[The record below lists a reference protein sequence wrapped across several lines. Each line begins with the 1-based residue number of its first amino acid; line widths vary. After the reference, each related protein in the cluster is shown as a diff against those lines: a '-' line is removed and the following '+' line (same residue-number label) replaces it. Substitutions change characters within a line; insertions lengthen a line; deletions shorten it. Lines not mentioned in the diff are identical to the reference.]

1 MMHRLTARAA
11 CSIAGLFIPATAA
24 LLMLGAC
31 SRSVP
36 NMAPPHSL
44 AGGTRGALVA
54 PTPPSGLPTDAA
66 EVWSERRTGWMR
78 LGTQPGEPA
87 RPADPAGEH
96 AGARRLYVAGDGGV
110 GRYATSLSGGIYAVF
125 ADFAAGAGDRA
136 PWNGQIVTAPDE
148 VVVDRGGVYVSLYWG
163 DPVSTAWARVRGRR
177 LGVEGPVVQVW
188 PRGGARVEVA
198 VQVEETF
205 ERFYLLTSVPGPLIV
220 TLTGP
225 DKPEPVLLSAPGWV
239 ECRREAGGWVLERA
253 AGSLDEPDADAERF
267 LAPVLHGWFRSGQV
281 QDGPRGGGR

>member
-1 MMHRLTARAA
+1 MYRHTARA
-11 CSIAGLFIPATAA
+11 SWLIPGVFILGAVAI
-24 LLMLGAC
+24 LMLGGC
-31 SRSVP
+31 TLSVP
-36 NMAPPHSL
+36 SMTPQSSAAPIS
-44 AGGTRGALVA
+44 RGMGVGIPAQANL
-54 PTPPSGLPTDAA
+54 PPDAA
-66 EVWSERRTGWMR
+66 EVWSDRRTGWVR
-78 LGTQPGEPA
+78 LGTKPGEPA

-110 GRYATSLSGGIYAVF
+110 ARYATSLSGGIYAVF

-163 DPVSTAWARVRGRR
+163 DPGGTPWARVRGRR

-188 PRGGARVEVA
+188 PRDGARVEVA

-205 ERFYLLTSVPGPLIV
+205 ERFYLLTRVPGPLIV

-267 LAPVLHGWFRSGQV
+267 LTPVLRGWFRSGQV